1 MPYTGIDDLQLN
13 VRKQKPLFDA
23 MAKKGV
29 VKALSFLKFGR
40 LVVEENGHV
49 YSYGQPANE
58 TDLVANLSVHA
69 PSVYRD
75 VLFSGTIGAGES
87 YMLGHWTTPD
97 LLKVIR
103 VLVLNMQ
110 VVEYLDN
117 NTSLLNKISH
127 FLLHLSNLNTKQGSQ
142 KNISAHYDLG
152 NDFFKLILDKS
163 MMYSAAIYPT
173 NDSPLEVAA
182 EYKLER
188 ICQKLKLKSSD
199 HLLEI
204 GTGWGGMAIYA
215 AKHYGCK
222 VTTTTIS
229 KEQYAH
235 AKQWVESEG
244 LSDKVD
250 LLLEDYRDLK
260 GAYDKIVSIEM
271 IEAVGHKFY
280 ESYFSKC
287 SRLLKDDGLML
298 IQAITIP
305 DQRYHQA
312 KNSIDFI
319 QKYIFPGG
327 CLPSN
332 SVIAKHIADDTN
344 MQIVGLEDITMHYAK
359 TLKEWRKR
367 FFENINAVMSQGF
380 DNRFVRMWEFYMC
393 YCEAGFQ
400 ERVIGTSQFV
410 FAKPSARLRIE

>member
-1 MPYTGIDDLQLN
+1 MSYTGIDDLQLN
-13 VRKQKPLFDA
+13 VTKQKPFFDA
-23 MAKKGV
+23 LAKKGV
-29 VKALSFLKFGR
+29 VKALGFLKIGR
-40 LVVEENGHV
+40 LIIEDGGQVS
-49 YSYGQPANE
+49 SYGQSSKE
-58 TDLVANLSVHA
+58 TDLVANISIHA

-75 VLFSGTIGAGES
+75 VLFRGTIGAGES

-110 VVEYLDN
+110 VVEQLDN
-117 NTSLLNKISH
+117 NTSVVNKVSH
-127 FLLHLSNLNTKQGSQ
+127 ALLHLSNLNTKQGSK

-152 NDFFKLILDKS
+152 NDFFELILDKS
-163 MMYSAAIYPT
+163 MMYSGAIYPK
-173 NDSPLEVAA
+173 NDSTLEVAA
-182 EYKLER
+182 EHKLEH
-188 ICQKLKLKSSD
+188 ICQKLRLTSSD

-229 KEQYAH
+229 KEQYEY
-235 AKQWVESEG
+235 AKVRVQQEG
-244 LSDKVD
+244 LADKVE
-250 LLLEDYRDLK
+250 LLLEDYRDLSGK
-260 GAYDKIVSIEM
+260 FDKIVSIEM

-280 ESYFSKC
+280 ENYFSKC
-287 SRLLKDDGLML
+287 SRLLKESGLMV

-305 DQRYHQA
+305 DQRYQQA

-332 SVIAKHIADDTN
+332 SIIAKHIAEDTN
-344 MQIVGLEDITMHYAK
+344 MQIVGLEDITLHYAK

-367 FFENINAVMSQGF
+367 FFQHIDSVVSQGF
-380 DNRFVRMWEFYMC
+380 DNRFIRMWEFYLC
-393 YCEAGFQ
+393 YCEGGFQ

-410 FAKPSARLRIE
+410 FAKPKANLCDF